1 MSPCHLVA
9 VLYAFIHEN
18 SYQST
23 YLLIKSIHYEKESIF
38 FDDDV
43 TPCSILAR
51 SDVRAEPCF

>member
-38 FDDDV
+38 FDDD
-43 TPCSILAR
+43 AR
-51 SDVRAEPCF
+51 ARLYGRGACAGSVVV